1 LIIAQLGLFQ
11 RGIETG
17 YFVGHVVGIATAKVK
32 LTGGAPVVIVKQP
45 EMRPYPTL
53 RCHVGVEGDAISEF
67 VPTTNIVD
75 TGHSVTAHYT
85 TIAYFHGGGR
95 IE

>member
-1 LIIAQLGLFQ
+1 MFQ

-17 YFVGHVVGIATAKVK
+17 YFVVHVVGTATAKMK
-32 LTGGAPVVIVKQP
+32 LTGGIPVFIVKQP
-45 EMRPYPTL
+45 EMRTYPTL
-53 RCHVGVEGDAISEF
+53 RCHVGLEGDTISEF
-67 VPTTNIVD
+67 APTTNIVD
-75 TGHSVTAHYT
+75 TGHSVTADYS

>member
-1 LIIAQLGLFQ
+1 LFQ

-17 YFVGHVVGIATAKVK
+17 YFVSYVVGIATAKVK

-45 EMRPYPTL
+45 EMRTYPTL
-53 RCHVGVEGDAISEF
+53 RCHVGVEGDTISEF
-67 VPTTNIVD
+67 APATNIVD
-75 TGHSVTAHYT
+75 TGHSITADYL
-85 TIAYFHGGGR
+85 TIAYFHGGGG